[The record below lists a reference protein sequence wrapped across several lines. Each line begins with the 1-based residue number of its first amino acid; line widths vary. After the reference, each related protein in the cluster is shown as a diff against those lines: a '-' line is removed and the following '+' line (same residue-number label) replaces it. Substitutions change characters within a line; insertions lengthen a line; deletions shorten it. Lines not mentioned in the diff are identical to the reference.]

1 MLNKLTL
8 RWRMLLSYLIPLLV
22 LLVIVGVNQTKMNA
36 AVEKSNLLNATA
48 NLTPDILK
56 INENMIRMQRAS
68 YAYILAGGNQGQE
81 MSYPRKVY
89 QDSMANIDVSFAKL
103 DKGSYSPEFVANLN
117 KMKGAFNAVKE
128 VNGQLVRLVDEGRFK
143 EAAET
148 FKSGGSERIARESDS
163 IADDTA
169 KYDLAMR
176 DQLRELVTQN
186 IDSAK
191 SIVLYGTIAAIV
203 ILMAFGILVSIFLS
217 RDIFTNSSQ
226 VSLTAVSIASTLAQ
240 HEKAVTQQ
248 GSSVSETTSTVEE
261 LVSSARLSSEQADS
275 AAMAAKTAQET
286 TLKGLELITRNQADM
301 TALEGK
307 MSAIAKQI
315 LSLSEQAG
323 QIGNISKLVGE
334 LASETNML
342 ALNAAVEA
350 ARAGEHGKG
359 FAVVASEIRKLADQS
374 KQSAEKAS
382 QIVSDIQ
389 KSTNTMVMTAEDGTK
404 TTHQVSE
411 NVEQAAEAFEALR
424 KLSEGV
430 FQNAQQVLLN
440 SKQQAAALVQINEA
454 MQNINNGSREMIAG
468 TSQARTGVEALTKV
482 ADHLRTMV

>member
-1 MLNKLTL
+1 MWNKLTL
-8 RWRMLLSYLIPLLV
+8 RWKMALGFLIPTIILFLV
-22 LLVIVGVNQTKMNA
+22 VIFNQ
-36 AVEKSNLLNATA
+36 SNINKAIERSIYLDKTA
-48 NLTPDILK
+48 KTTPDIFRVNLAQLK
-56 INENMIRMQRAS
+56 MQRAS
-68 YAYILAGGNQGQE
+68 YAYLINNGKPGE
-81 MSYPRKVY
+81 EKDFPKKVY
-89 QDSMANIDVSFAKL
+89 QESLAQANTITNMLLDENLQPKLKADILKLKKNTEDIDH
-103 DKGSYSPEFVANLN
+103 LN
-117 KMKGAFNAVKE
+117 GGFMKM
-128 VNGQLVRLVDEGRFK
+128 VDEGRGK
-143 EAAET
+143 EAINEFQKGETIQLAKVADVAANESVKLDSDIRAELRQSVT
-148 FKSGGSERIARESDS
+148 DS
-163 IADDTA
+163 IVVA
-169 KYDLAMR
+169 KNTFLFGVLGSLVLLIIFGVMTSMYLGR
-176 DQLRELVTQN
+176 D
-186 IDSAK
+186 
-191 SIVLYGTIAAIV
+191 VL
-203 ILMAFGILVSIFLS
+203 LNSSLVSS
-217 RDIFTNSSQ
+217 
-226 VSLTAVSIASTLAQ
+226 TATSIASSLLQ

-261 LVSSARLSSEQADS
+261 LVSSARLSSDQAD
-275 AAMAAKTAQET
+275 AAATAAKAAQET
-286 TLKGLELITRNQADM
+286 TVKGLELVSRNQADVIS
-301 TALEGK
+301 LETK
-307 MSAIAKQI
+307 MAAIAKEI

-323 QIGNISKLVGE
+323 QIGNISRLVSE

-382 QIVSDIQ
+382 QIVADIQ

-411 NVEQAAEAFEALR
+411 SVEQAAEAFEILR

-440 SKQQAAALVQINEA
+440 SKQQAAALIQINEA

-468 TSQARTGVEALTKV
+468 TLQARTGVESLTKV

>member
-1 MLNKLTL
+1 MFSNLSL
-8 RWRMLLSYLIPLLV
+8 RWKLGLSYLIPLLI
-22 LLVIVGVNQTKMNA
+22 LLGLVIINQSKMNVA
-36 AVEKSNLLNATA
+36 HENSVVLDAGSSI
-48 NLTPDILK
+48 TPK
-56 INENMIRMQRAS
+56 IYRIYDAQLRMQRAS
-68 YAYILAGGNQGQE
+68 YAYILINGNQGLEQG
-81 MSYPRKVY
+81 YPKKIFESSLAEANELMVDLSKKSLSPQL
-89 QDSMANIDVSFAKL
+89 QDDL
-103 DKGSYSPEFVANLN
+103 L
-117 KMKGAFNAVKE
+117 KMKSVTQDIARI
-128 VNGQLVRLVDEGRFK
+128 NGGLMRMVDEGHSK
-143 EAAET
+143 EAIDEFRKGEGIKVARLGDSYADT
-148 FKSGGSERIARESDS
+148 AASTDLAIRDALRESVTSSIETAKSYILFGTLFSILLLIGFGALIIMFVGRDISTNSNQVSSTAAS
-163 IADDTA
+163 IAT
-169 KYDLAMR
+169 
-176 DQLRELVTQN
+176 
-186 IDSAK
+186 
-191 SIVLYGTIAAIV
+191 
-203 ILMAFGILVSIFLS
+203 
-217 RDIFTNSSQ
+217 
-226 VSLTAVSIASTLAQ
+226 TLAQ

-286 TLKGLELITRNQADM
+286 TVKGLELVSRNQADM
-301 TALEGK
+301 ATLEGK

-334 LASETNML
+334 LAGETNML

-382 QIVSDIQ
+382 QIVADIQ

-411 NVEQAAEAFEALR
+411 SVEQAAQAFEALR

>member
-8 RWRMLLSYLIPLLV
+8 RWRMLLSYLIPLLL
-22 LLVIVGVNQTKMNA
+22 LLVIVGMNQSKMNA
-36 AVEKSNLLNATA
+36 AVEKTNLLTATA
-48 NLTPDILK
+48 NMTPEILK
-56 INENMIRMQRAS
+56 INENITRMQRAS
-68 YAYILAGGNQGQE
+68 YAYILVGGNQGQE
-81 MSYPRKVY
+81 ISYQKKIY
-89 QDSMANIDVSFAKL
+89 QESSENIDAIFSKL
-103 DKGSYSPEFVANLN
+103 DKGAYPPEFTANLN
-117 KMKGAFNAVKE
+117 RLRGVFDSVKE
-128 VNGQLVRLVDEGRFK
+128 INGQLVKLVDDGRIK
-143 EAAET
+143 EAAEA
-148 FKSGGSERIARESDS
+148 FKSGNSVRIAREGDS
-163 IADDTA
+163 LADDVT
-169 KYDLAMR
+169 KLDLASR
-176 DQLRELVTQN
+176 DQLRELITQN
-186 IDSAK
+186 IESAK

-203 ILMAFGILVSIFLS
+203 ILMAFGILVSIFLN

-226 VSLTAVSIASTLAQ
+226 VSSTAASMATILAQ
-240 HEKAVTQQ
+240 HQKAVTQQ

-275 AAMAAKTAQET
+275 AATAAKTAQET
-286 TLKGLELITRNQADM
+286 TIKGLELVSRNQADM
-301 TALEGK
+301 NSLEEK
-307 MSAIAKQI
+307 MAAIAKQI

-334 LASETNML
+334 LAGETNML

-382 QIVSDIQ
+382 QIVADIQ
-389 KSTNTMVMTAEDGTK
+389 RSTNTMVMTVEDGTK

-411 NVEQAAEAFEALR
+411 SVEQAAEAFEVLR
-424 KLSEGV
+424 KISEGA

-440 SKQQAAALVQINEA
+440 SKQQAAALIQINEA

-468 TSQARTGVEALTKV
+468 TSQARAGVEALTKV
-482 ADHLRTMV
+482 ADHLRAMV